1 MLMVTLY
8 RASGWKIA
16 VYGREHGVAH
26 FHIEGPDFRCS
37 VGIATL
43 DVIIGTVPPD
53 ILKAAL
59 YWARR
64 NKPVLMAKWQ
74 ELNG

>member
-1 MLMVTLY
+1 MVTLY

-26 FHIEGPDFRCS
+26 FHIEGPGFRCS
-37 VGIATL
+37 VA
-43 DVIIGTVPPD
+43 IGTLEVIVGSVPPGV
-53 ILKAAL
+53 LKDAL
-59 YWARR
+59 AWARR
-64 NKPVLMAKWQ
+64 NRTALKAKWQ